1 MNIFAVA
8 LPLHYLDIKN
18 TIIEPFLTYRVPSP
32 RPSRGYKKD
41 IAHKNPDF
49 IGVFAVLWNSFSKCQ
64 IIDVKLL
71 FSLCGCI

>member
-32 RPSRGYKKD
+32 RPKGAELFCS
-41 IAHKNPDF
+41 F
-49 IGVFAVLWNSFSKCQ
+49 ISLY
-64 IIDVKLL
+64 LL
-71 FSLCGCI
+71 KPH